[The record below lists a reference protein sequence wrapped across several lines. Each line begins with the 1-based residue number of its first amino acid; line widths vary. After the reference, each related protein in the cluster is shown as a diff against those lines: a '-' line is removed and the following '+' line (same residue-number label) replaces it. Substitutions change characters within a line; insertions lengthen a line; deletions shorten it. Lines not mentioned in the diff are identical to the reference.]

1 MKTVLAGNKRRSIAA
16 GVLAAALIAGAAVHV
31 RATDQP
37 VAPTAPGA
45 RQVAAVPAQDAM
57 LVELKALYKRPETI
71 PFPAGNPYTPKKVA
85 LGKLLYFDTRLSGSN
100 LLSCASCH
108 NPGYGWSDGLAKGV
122 GNGMNQLP
130 RRTPT
135 ILNAAWGSIYFWDG
149 RAPSLEAQALGP
161 IQSTGE
167 MNMPLEQLV
176 GRISGVEGYRKLFAE
191 AFPGQEITAERIAE
205 AIATFERTVVASR
218 APFDDWIDGDESA
231 IPEAAKR
238 GFLVFNTT
246 GNCATCHTGWNFTDD
261 SFHDIGLPDGDIGR
275 GKQLPEVEK
284 MHHAFKTPGLR
295 DLARRAPYMHD
306 GSLKTLVDVVDHYRS
321 GGTARPSLSDDI
333 KPVALTE
340 QERADLIAFLD
351 TLTGDLAPVVLPVLP
366 R

>member
-1 MKTVLAGNKRRSIAA
+1 V
-16 GVLAAALIAGAAVHV
+16 AALPAGDAAL
-31 RATDQP
+31 A
-37 VAPTAPGA
+37 
-45 RQVAAVPAQDAM
+45 
-57 LVELKALYKRPETI
+57 ELKKLYKRPETI
-71 PFPAGNPYTPKKVA
+71 PFPATNPYTPKKVA

-122 GNGMNQLP
+122 GNGMKQLG

-135 ILNAAWGSIYFWDG
+135 ILNAAWGSIFFWDG
-149 RAPSLEAQALGP
+149 RAPTLEAQALGP

-176 GRISGVEGYRKLFAE
+176 GRISQVEGYRKLFAE
-191 AFPGQEITAERIAE
+191 AFADQQITAEHIAE

-218 APFDDWIDGDESA
+218 APFDDWIDGDEAA
-231 IPEAAKR
+231 ISEEAKR
-238 GFLVFNTT
+238 GFVLFNTK
-246 GNCATCHTGWNFTDD
+246 GNCATCHSGWTFSDD
-261 SFHDIGLPDGDIGR
+261 SFHDIGLPDEDIGR
-275 GKQLPEVEK
+275 GKQMPEVEK
-284 MHHAFKTPGLR
+284 MQHAFKTQGLR
-295 DLARRAPYMHD
+295 DLGRRAPYMHD
-306 GSLKTLVDVVDHYRS
+306 GSMETPADVVDHYIT
-321 GGTARPSLSDDI
+321 GGTQRPSLSDDI
-333 KPVALTE
+333 RPVALSE

>member
-1 MKTVLAGNKRRSIAA
+1 MKFLTASKHRVFA
-16 GVLAAALIAGAAVHV
+16 VAAVATAVVAGTALHV
-31 RATDQP
+31 QATD
-37 VAPTAPGA
+37 APAPA
-45 RQVAAVPAQDAM
+45 AQQVAALPAQDPAM
-57 LVELKALYKRPETI
+57 AELKKLYKRPETI
-71 PFPAGNPYTPKKVA
+71 PFPATNPYTPQKVA

-122 GNGMNQLP
+122 GNGMQQLG

-135 ILNAAWGSIYFWDG
+135 ILNAAWGSIFFWDG
-149 RAPSLEAQALGP
+149 RAPTLEAQALGP

-191 AFPGQEITAERIAE
+191 AFPGQEITAERIAD

-231 IPEAAKR
+231 ISDEAKR
-238 GFLVFNTT
+238 GFLVFNTK
-246 GNCATCHTGWNFTDD
+246 GNCSACHTGWNFTDD
-261 SFHDIGLPDGDIGR
+261 SFHDIGLADADIGR
-275 GKQLPEVEK
+275 GEEVPDVEK
-284 MHHAFKTPGLR
+284 MQHAFKTPGLR
-295 DLARRAPYMHD
+295 DLGRRAPYMHD
-306 GSLKTLVDVVDHYRS
+306 GSMKTLADVVVHYDT
-321 GGTARPSLSDDI
+321 GITARTSLSDDI
-333 KPVALTE
+333 KPLELTE
-340 QERADLIAFLD
+340 QDRADLVAFLN